1 MKVIFLAAGSG
12 RRLEEYTQNLPK
24 ALVKIN
30 DSSLI
35 DLQIKLL
42 KKNKIFKIIIV
53 RGYKKEQFSIK
64 DVEYIDDDE
73 YSTHDQLGSLICA
86 LKEISGDVLIM
97 FADII
102 FEQKILDQIINSNSD
117 ISIAVDQNW
126 KTRYNQQENKQ
137 FPALVEIK
145 NGKVISITEKQKN
158 TSNQTAEFLGI
169 LKLSENGSRILVDTI
184 VKVKDHIGKF
194 HDSANF
200 RTAKLT
206 DILQEMIQSKQEV
219 LPIFVDGKWVEIDTE
234 DDLKIAKNIFC

>member
-12 RRLEEYTQNLPK
+12 RRLEDYTQNLPK

-97 FADII
+97 FADIV
-102 FEQKILDQIINSNSD
+102 FEQKIL
-117 ISIAVDQNW
+117 
-126 KTRYNQQENKQ
+126 E
-137 FPALVEIK
+137 
-145 NGKVISITEKQKN
+145 
-158 TSNQTAEFLGI
+158 
-169 LKLSENGSRILVDTI
+169 
-184 VKVKDHIGKF
+184 
-194 HDSANF
+194 
-200 RTAKLT
+200 
-206 DILQEMIQSKQEV
+206 
-219 LPIFVDGKWVEIDTE
+219 
-234 DDLKIAKNIFC
+234 